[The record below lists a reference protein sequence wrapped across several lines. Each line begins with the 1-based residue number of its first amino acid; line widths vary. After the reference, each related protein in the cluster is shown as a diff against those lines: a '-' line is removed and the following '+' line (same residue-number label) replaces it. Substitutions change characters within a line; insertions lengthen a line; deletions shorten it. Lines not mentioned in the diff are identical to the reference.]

1 MYRQDPH
8 ARQERKDINAYE
20 ARLPSPNAF
29 DYYLN
34 AGRRLVNLQHDGRI
48 PPTRNEIAS
57 IERNREAWRLVEEG
71 IRRAYTIPDFFWEED
86 SIRYAG
92 YWRQLA
98 RLVNMRIRWHLA
110 LHDGMDAVRDWQ
122 VGFQFVRHILGDSV
136 INLLV
141 GKTCESLIHAPVI
154 TQMDLFSAQE
164 CRLMAQSLYETETR
178 PDRVSSVIEGEL
190 RVAFQCF
197 EQYLS
202 DAPASLDEVL
212 EGLLEVDPQKGIPI
226 VYGEE
231 GEEPTPEQKE
241 RARMLYEQAQAV
253 KQSPTAYQQLRQQV
267 RQQIKRDMRQFAD
280 AFALT
285 KGRYIPPPSTDSPRD
300 LAGAIAE
307 MLTPQPIIGQ
317 LYWELRTRRRLMWL
331 HLKLREYFLREG
343 RYPNRLEEINP
354 KEMGIDPFSGE
365 LFCYRL
371 EGARYRLYSVGRAGK
386 DLGGVR
392 RGPNDPFDM
401 PENLFLTHNDWR

>member
-1 MYRQDPH
+1 MRK
-8 ARQERKDINAYE
+8 QEAEGTYT
-20 ARLPSPNAF
+20 ARLPSTNAF
-29 DYYLN
+29 DYYWVGGERLRDLEYE
-34 AGRRLVNLQHDGRI
+34 GRFPI
-48 PPTRNEIAS
+48 TRNEIARV
-57 IERNREAWRLVEEG
+57 ERNREAWRLVEEG
-71 IRRAYTIPDFFWEED
+71 IRRAYTIPDFFWEKD
-86 SIRYAG
+86 SLAYTAR
-92 YWRQLA
+92 WRQLA

-141 GKTCESLIHAPVI
+141 GQACESLIHAPVI
-154 TQMDLFSAQE
+154 AQMDIFSAQE
-164 CRLMAQSLYETETR
+164 CRLMGQSLHEAETR

-190 RVAFQCF
+190 RIAFHYS
-197 EQYLS
+197 ETLLN
-202 DAPASLDEVL
+202 DNPASLDGIL
-212 EGLLEVDPQKGIPI
+212 EGLLEVDPRKGTPI

-253 KQSPTAYQQLRQQV
+253 KHSPTAYQQLRQQV
-267 RQQIKRDMRQFAD
+267 RQQIQRRMRQFAD

-285 KGRYIPPPSTDSPRD
+285 KGRYVPPPSSDPPRD

-307 MLTPQPIIGQ
+307 TLTPIPITGQ

-392 RGPNDPFDM
+392 RGPDDPPDM
-401 PENLFLTHNDWR
+401 PENLFLTRNDWR